1 MSIEHIENFKEKEA
15 ENSNASLSIKRT
27 YNELLELRLKES
39 QIQST
44 KRHAVTVILDNIRSL
59 YNVGSI
65 FRTADAMWIEEL
77 ILCGFTPYPP
87 RKEIEK
93 TALGAIHTV
102 PWRYIESAVSAVRE
116 MKNKGKVCFAIELTH
131 NSRPHTSL
139 TLNDY
144 PCCLVL
150 GNELT
155 GVQDSVLSECDSALE
170 IPMFGTKHSLNVA
183 VAGGI
188 VMTEAVLQY
197 RRLHE
202 EMIQK

>member
-1 MSIEHIENFKEKEA
+1 MSIKNTNSIEQHGNEI
-15 ENSNASLSIKRT
+15 SLNTTDSKRT
-27 YNELLELRLKES
+27 YNELLELRLKEN
-39 QIQST
+39 QVEST

-183 VAGGI
+183 VAAGI
-188 VMTEAVLQY
+188 VMTETVLQY

-202 EMIQK
+202 EMI

>member
-1 MSIEHIENFKEKEA
+1 MSIEYADNFQQKDGVV
-15 ENSNASLSIKRT
+15 STVTTDSKRT
-27 YNELLELRLKES
+27 YNELLELRLKEDEV
-39 QIQST
+39 QST
-44 KRHAVTVILDNIRSL
+44 KRHPVTVILDNIRSL

-77 ILCGFTPYPP
+77 ILCGFTPSPP

-102 PWRYIESAVSAVRE
+102 PWRYIDSAVSAVKE
-116 MKNKGKVCFAIELTH
+116 MKAKGKTCFAVELTQH
-131 NSRPHTSL
+131 SRPHTTL
-139 TLNDY
+139 TPNDY

-155 GVQDSVLSECDSALE
+155 GIQDSVLSECNSALE

-188 VMTEAVLQY
+188 IMTEAVLQY
-197 RRLHE
+197 RRLQDE
-202 EMIQK
+202 I